1 MKKLLFI
8 GSLTLSI
15 VITSFSLQAQDLKY
29 GVKIGSNFATQS
41 NAGGLYDNEDI
52 NTGLHAGIFAN
63 LSLNERIKLQT
74 EINYDQKG
82 SAGKNITNSYNY
94 LTVPVLAKFSLGK
107 SNNTPLSFNVYA
119 GPYAAFLLNAESE
132 ISLPENDAT
141 IDMKDQT
148 ENFEAGIIGGFGLA
162 YPINDKNIFLDFRL
176 GLGLNS
182 FDKNNDDL
190 RNKYFGVNLGF
201 EF

>member
-8 GSLTLSI
+8 SALTISV
-15 VITSFSLQAQDLKY
+15 VISSFSLQAQDFNY

-41 NAGGLYDNEDI
+41 KAGGLYDNEDI
-52 NTGLHAGIFAN
+52 NTGIQAGIFAN
-63 LSLNERIKLQT
+63 LPLNQSIKLQA
-74 EINYDQKG
+74 EINYNQKG
-82 SAGKNITNSYNY
+82 SATKDITNSYDY

-107 SNNTPLSFNVYA
+107 SNNTPLNFNVYA
-119 GPYAAFLLNAESE
+119 GPYAAFLINAESE
-132 ISLPENDAT
+132 ISMPENDAT
-141 IDMKDQT
+141 IDMKDET
-148 ENFEAGIIGGFGLA
+148 ENFEAGVMGGFSLS

-182 FDKNNDDL
+182 FDKNDDDL
-190 RNKYFGVNLGF
+190 RNKYFGINLGF